1 MAYTAT
7 TSSSTTTIVV
17 ETTTTFSSTTV
28 QETTTLWEP
37 TTTSTI
43 PTTTSTTTVV
53 QTTAPATT
61 TTTSLPVPTA
71 TTTTTEAPVFTTTTQ
86 PDTLSYIPNTK
97 GFRMNSTIAK
107 ALDLG
112 QRLVSLF
119 IASAL
124 PIITGGA
131 ILGVDVIKS
140 AGVAGLTALFG
151 VVQKLA
157 AASVDGELTS
167 EEISAAF
174 GTSKKKTGK

>member
-1 MAYTAT
+1 MGRYWHGLDHLIGPHPE
-7 TSSSTTTIVV
+7 TSYASYRRRY
-17 ETTTTFSSTTV
+17 
-28 QETTTLWEP
+28 LN
-37 TTTSTI
+37 
-43 PTTTSTTTVV
+43 
-53 QTTAPATT
+53 
-61 TTTSLPVPTA
+61 
-71 TTTTTEAPVFTTTTQ
+71 
-86 PDTLSYIPNTK
+86 TLSYIPHTK
-97 GFRMNSTIAK
+97 GHRMNSAIAK

-131 ILGVDVIKS
+131 ILGVDVVKS

-174 GTSKKKTGK
+174 GTAKKKK

>member
-1 MAYTAT
+1 MGWNRHGSNYLVRSYLKTGVTSNRYWHSAT
-7 TSSSTTTIVV
+7 LV
-17 ETTTTFSSTTV
+17 
-28 QETTTLWEP
+28 
-37 TTTSTI
+37 
-43 PTTTSTTTVV
+43 
-53 QTTAPATT
+53 
-61 TTTSLPVPTA
+61 
-71 TTTTTEAPVFTTTTQ
+71 
-86 PDTLSYIPNTK
+86 DIPNTK
-97 GFRMNSTIAK
+97 GLRMNSAIAK

-131 ILGVDVIKS
+131 ILGVDVVKS

-174 GTSKKKTGK
+174 GTKTKKK

>member
-1 MAYTAT
+1 MGWHRHGSNYPVGANFETSVT
-7 TSSSTTTIVV
+7 TYGRRY
-17 ETTTTFSSTTV
+17 F
-28 QETTTLWEP
+28 
-37 TTTSTI
+37 
-43 PTTTSTTTVV
+43 
-53 QTTAPATT
+53 
-61 TTTSLPVPTA
+61 
-71 TTTTTEAPVFTTTTQ
+71 
-86 PDTLSYIPNTK
+86 DTLIHIPNTK
-97 GFRMNSTIAK
+97 GQRMNSVIAK
-107 ALDLG
+107 TLDLV

-131 ILGVDVIKS
+131 ILGVDVVKS

-174 GTSKKKTGK
+174 GTKTKKK

>member
-1 MAYTAT
+1 MGGYWHGFDYLIGPYFAT
-7 TSSSTTTIVV
+7 GYASYGRRY
-17 ETTTTFSSTTV
+17 
-28 QETTTLWEP
+28 LN
-37 TTTSTI
+37 
-43 PTTTSTTTVV
+43 
-53 QTTAPATT
+53 
-61 TTTSLPVPTA
+61 
-71 TTTTTEAPVFTTTTQ
+71 
-86 PDTLSYIPNTK
+86 TLSYIPHTK
-97 GFRMNSTIAK
+97 GHRMNSAIAK

-131 ILGVDVIKS
+131 ILGVDVVKS

-174 GTSKKKTGK
+174 GTVKKKK

>member
-1 MAYTAT
+1 MDMGRYRHGFNYLVRSYLKTG
-7 TSSSTTTIVV
+7 TSVNRCRY
-17 ETTTTFSSTTV
+17 F
-28 QETTTLWEP
+28 
-37 TTTSTI
+37 
-43 PTTTSTTTVV
+43 
-53 QTTAPATT
+53 
-61 TTTSLPVPTA
+61 
-71 TTTTTEAPVFTTTTQ
+71 
-86 PDTLSYIPNTK
+86 DTLVDIPNTK
-97 GFRMNSTIAK
+97 GHRMNSMIAK
-107 ALDLG
+107 TLDLT

-131 ILGVDVIKS
+131 ILGVDVVKS

-174 GTSKKKTGK
+174 GTKTKKK

>member
-1 MAYTAT
+1 MGRNRHGVNHLVGSNL
-7 TSSSTTTIVV
+7 TSSYASYRRRY
-17 ETTTTFSSTTV
+17 
-28 QETTTLWEP
+28 L
-37 TTTSTI
+37 
-43 PTTTSTTTVV
+43 
-53 QTTAPATT
+53 
-61 TTTSLPVPTA
+61 
-71 TTTTTEAPVFTTTTQ
+71 
-86 PDTLSYIPNTK
+86 DTLSYIPNTERH
-97 GFRMNSTIAK
+97 RMNSAIAK

-131 ILGVDVIKS
+131 ILGVDVVKS

-174 GTSKKKTGK
+174 GTAKKKAK

>member
-1 MAYTAT
+1 MGGNWHGFDHLIGPHSKTSYT
-7 TSSSTTTIVV
+7 SYRRRY
-17 ETTTTFSSTTV
+17 FN
-28 QETTTLWEP
+28 
-37 TTTSTI
+37 
-43 PTTTSTTTVV
+43 
-53 QTTAPATT
+53 
-61 TTTSLPVPTA
+61 
-71 TTTTTEAPVFTTTTQ
+71 
-86 PDTLSYIPNTK
+86 TLSYIPNTK
-97 GFRMNSTIAK
+97 GPRMNSTIAK

-174 GTSKKKTGK
+174 GTPKKKAGK

>member
-1 MAYTAT
+1 
-7 TSSSTTTIVV
+7 
-17 ETTTTFSSTTV
+17 
-28 QETTTLWEP
+28 
-37 TTTSTI
+37 
-43 PTTTSTTTVV
+43 
-53 QTTAPATT
+53 
-61 TTTSLPVPTA
+61 
-71 TTTTTEAPVFTTTTQ
+71 
-86 PDTLSYIPNTK
+86 
-97 GFRMNSTIAK
+97 MNSAIAK

-112 QRLVSLF
+112 QRLISLF

-131 ILGVDVIKS
+131 ILGVDVVKS

-174 GTSKKKTGK
+174 GTKTKKTK

>member
-1 MAYTAT
+1 MGRYRHGPNHLVRAYVTSGFTPYRYRNSAT
-7 TSSSTTTIVV
+7 
-17 ETTTTFSSTTV
+17 
-28 QETTTLWEP
+28 L
-37 TTTSTI
+37 
-43 PTTTSTTTVV
+43 
-53 QTTAPATT
+53 AH
-61 TTTSLPVPTA
+61 
-71 TTTTTEAPVFTTTTQ
+71 
-86 PDTLSYIPNTK
+86 IPNTK
-97 GFRMNSTIAK
+97 GHRMNSAIAK

-131 ILGVDVIKS
+131 ILGVDVVKS

-157 AASVDGELTS
+157 TASVDGELTA

-174 GTSKKKTGK
+174 GTPKKKAK